1 MKKGL
6 PKCVCAPNCKATAAA
21 NKHQKANSAKKIAV
35 IQMSEMRNL
44 KRNEKRLTPSEMQ
57 NDEPTLIVA
66 NFNRR
71 QGSKKPNQRADN
83 KKNSNEAL
91 VYSPL
96 INSNLDH
103 EVQISQRNTTNHTAD
118 HDASLI
124 EMKIRSG
131 FFNVHTSKVTS
142 NDDFFIGNFVSLM
155 TSSCDFKV
163 FDFIFAAKVFTLQPN
178 LWLRWKDL

>member
-1 MKKGL
+1 
-6 PKCVCAPNCKATAAA
+6 
-21 NKHQKANSAKKIAV
+21 
-35 IQMSEMRNL
+35 MSEMRNL

-103 EVQISQRNTTNHTAD
+103 EVLISQRNTTNHTAD

-155 TSSCDFKV
+155 TSSCDFNV